1 MGKLSLDLF
10 RKVSTTSSVHQY
22 GPNNEINTHLYN
34 HNPRNLERLRIARK
48 PQGYALDDIP
58 TNFWNRIVIN
68 QTNRH
73 STAYIEHHTGKKIIS
88 ASTEEWAIKKFLN
101 STLDVKAMETI
112 GRVLAQRCVECGLL
126 RSTQVTKKDHHL

>member
-1 MGKLSLDLF
+1 M
-10 RKVSTTSSVHQY
+10 T
-22 GPNNEINTHLYN
+22 EICYC
-34 HNPRNLERLRIARK
+34 
-48 PQGYALDDIP
+48 Y
-58 TNFWNRIVIN
+58 RIVIN

-126 RSTQVTKKDHHL
+126 EVHSSYEEGSSSPKVY